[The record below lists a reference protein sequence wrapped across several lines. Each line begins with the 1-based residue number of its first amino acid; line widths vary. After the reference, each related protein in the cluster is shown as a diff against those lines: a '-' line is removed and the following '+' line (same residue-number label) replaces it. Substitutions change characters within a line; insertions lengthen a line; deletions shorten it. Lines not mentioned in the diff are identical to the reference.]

1 MLFLG
6 SAATRSPTHRTVE
19 RQIRMYAEGSTS
31 TWTVSLENRP
41 KLNFHGGSDA
51 IVEKYIL
58 ILQSMQYEYV

>member
-1 MLFLG
+1 
-6 SAATRSPTHRTVE
+6 
-19 RQIRMYAEGSTS
+19 MYAEGSTS